1 MDSPTNTRSAWAV
14 YAALLFGTFITI
26 EAAAF
31 QAPALPSVTRHFGIQ
46 VNMSA
51 LVLILY
57 SLALTV
63 FAPIM
68 GRLGDQ
74 HGRKRVITIG
84 MVVFGVSE
92 FAAAWAPSFEFFLG
106 ARFALLV
113 ALRFVLVAATA
124 AAGERVG
131 AHAAASWSQR
141 TMATYSLRQSPA

>member
-1 MDSPTNTRSAWAV
+1 MESSTDTRTPWAI
-14 YAALLFGTFITI
+14 YIALLFGTFITI

-31 QAPALPSVTRHFGIQ
+31 QAPALPSVTRHFGIA

-74 HGRKRVITIG
+74 HGV
-84 MVVFGVSE
+84 
-92 FAAAWAPSFEFFLG
+92 PS
-106 ARFALLV
+106 RLL
-113 ALRFVLVAATA
+113 LRFQVFEAD
-124 AAGERVG
+124 AG
-131 AHAAASWSQR
+131 H
-141 TMATYSLRQSPA
+141 